1 MIKKILLLPFVVVF
15 FPFIVGWKVSK
26 YVFTRFEFM
35 KHFELSSNHG
45 GSFNITW
52 PLRLALFFYI
62 TWKLY
67 VGIFYCIEMA
77 TGRNPLNEFLAPFR
91 GVQPTTDVQSSGTD
105 TNSDMESE
113 QPVTK

>member
-35 KHFELSSNHG
+35 QSFEVKNEKG
-45 GSFNITW
+45 DTFNITW

-62 TWKLY
+62 TWILY
-67 VGIFYCIEMA
+67 KGIFYCIGMA
-77 TGRNPLNEFLAPFR
+77 TGINPLNKFLAPSK
-91 GVQPTTDVQSSGTD
+91 GVEPTTHVQSSGTD
-105 TNSDMESE
+105 TTGVEE
-113 QPVTK
+113 